1 MRLSCVCG
9 DNGISYKFS
18 CKCNGVYI
26 VLFVACLLWLHHI
39 GIVHSQVIVAPHSI
53 AGVSF
58 AYTETHLRIVWNGGG
73 IFVCKFCGIL
83 VH

>member
-1 MRLSCVCG
+1 MHLSCVCS
-9 DNGISYKFS
+9 DTGISYKFS

-39 GIVHSQVIVAPHSI
+39 EMVYKSLLLPHSI
-53 AGVSF
+53 GGVSF
-58 AYTETHLRIVWNGGG
+58 AFTETHLRIVWNEGEN
-73 IFVCKFCGIL
+73 FVCKFCGIL